1 MAAPTQVGNVYE
13 FSNTDELSGVVWA
26 KSMHLHNAG
35 PTHRTFTV
43 SDSDGTKI
51 FDWRVFGNNW
61 ESDTITWGSGF
72 RFENGVK
79 VTVTNAHATDSL
91 LFMEMA

>member
-13 FSNTDELSGVVWA
+13 FSNTDVLSGVVIA
-26 KSMHLHNAG
+26 KSMHIYNAG

-43 SDSDGTKI
+43 SDADGTKI
-51 FDWRVFGNNW
+51 FDWRVIGNSW
-61 ESDTITWGSGF
+61 LIPPITWGKGF
-72 RFENGVK
+72 RFENGIK
-79 VTVTNAHATDSL
+79 VTMTNAHATDSL